1 MSGRAEKLQGQLA
14 ELGLAAFLVTNL
26 VNVRYLTGFVSSN
39 AALLVDLEHVRLFT
53 DGRYADA
60 ARAVG
65 GVELLQVERNLM
77 AEIAGRLDDLTSG
90 PVGFEADTVT
100 VAQHAKLSAVAGELR
115 PLSDVVE
122 RIRAVKEP
130 TELAAIREAA
140 RVLDEAIASF
150 AAQRVVGRSE
160 AELAWWLQSRIRE
173 LGAED
178 VSFDPIVAAG
188 PNAALPHHHPGSRV
202 VGPNETLLIDAGARV
217 GGYCSDCTRTF
228 ATGPLPAEL
237 TRAYDVCL
245 QAQTTSLRA
254 VRAGAGGAELDAIAR
269 TLIRDEGYEV
279 MHGLG
284 HGVGLE
290 IHEAPRLSD
299 TSTATLET
307 GNVVTVEPGVYLPG
321 LGGVRIEDLVVV
333 TDGEPEVLTPFT
345 KELVT
350 LS

>member
-1 MSGRAEKLQGQLA
+1 MSARVERLQGQLP
-14 ELGLAAFLVTNL
+14 ELGLAAFLVTSL

-39 AALLVDLEHVRLFT
+39 AALLVQPELVRLFT

-60 ARAVG
+60 AHDVN

-77 AEIAGRLDDLTSG
+77 ADVAGRLDDLVFG

-100 VAQHAKLSAVAGELR
+100 FSQHAKLSAAAAELR
-115 PLSDVVE
+115 PLTDLVE

-130 TELAAIREAA
+130 DELAAIREAA
-140 RVLDEAIASF
+140 RILDEAIASL
-150 AAQRVVGRSE
+150 AEQRVVGRSE

-188 PNAALPHHHPGSRV
+188 PNAALPHHHPGPRV
-202 VGPNETLLIDAGARV
+202 VEPNETLLIDAGARV

-228 ATGPLPAEL
+228 ATGSLPAEL
-237 TRAYDVCL
+237 TRAYEVCL
-245 QAQTTSLRA
+245 QAQTASLQA

-269 TLIRDEGYEV
+269 TMIRDEGYLV

-284 HGVGLE
+284 HAVGLE
-290 IHEAPRLSD
+290 IHESPRLSD

-333 TDGEPEVLTPFT
+333 TDGAPEVLTPFT

-350 LS
+350 LN